1 MPSRRSLPRAVR
13 VLALLVN
20 VAVLGAML
28 SAPTAGAQ
36 PDIGAGAVTAPD
48 GPARAWLIAD
58 MDTGH
63 ILAGKDPHASYAPAS
78 TIKVLLAMVV
88 LDHLAPGA
96 AVRANAN
103 HTRVECSCVGLVP
116 GQVYTVR
123 QLLEGLLMV
132 SGNDAA
138 NLLGD
143 LLGGYRAAITRMTA
157 KAQSVGA
164 RNTRA
169 LSPSGLDGPG
179 WESRTTAHDL
189 AILFRR
195 ALAYPLIAHIMRQ
208 PSAMFPARTGHK
220 QIVNQNKLL
229 QRYPGNLGGKTGF
242 TNLAGDTFV
251 SAAQRD
257 GRRLVVAQLK
267 GSGDL
272 YDQAMRLFDWGF
284 ARPR

>member
-1 MPSRRSLPRAVR
+1 MLTLIGALCAPPSA
-13 VLALLVN
+13 A
-20 VAVLGAML
+20 A
-28 SAPTAGAQ
+28 
-36 PDIGAGAVTAPD
+36 PDIGPVGAVAAPD

-58 MDTGH
+58 MDSGA
-63 ILAGKDPHASYAPAS
+63 ILAGKDPYGSFAPAS

-88 LDHLAPGA
+88 LDHLSPAA

-103 HTRVECSCVGLVP
+103 HTKVECSCVGLVP
-116 GQVYTVR
+116 GQVYTTR

-143 LLGGYRAAITRMTA
+143 MLGGYRAAIARMTA
-157 KAQSVGA
+157 KAQSLGA

-208 PSAMFPARTGHK
+208 PTAMFPARSGYK
-220 QIVNQNKLL
+220 QITNQNKLL
-229 QRYPGNLGGKTGF
+229 QRYPGTLGGKTGY

-272 YDQAMRLFDWGF
+272 YGQAMRLFDWGF
-284 ARPR
+284 ALPR